1 MNNKGENMIE
11 GEREHK
17 YRSQNGETP
26 SYKAFHEVYITKDLG
41 SERNEELVAFI
52 NKNVAKLKGHIED
65 KHGIPLMLF
74 ERKQDAQTFSNELS
88 ARLNIQ
94 KEHITIKAR
103 KYTR

>member
-1 MNNKGENMIE
+1 MEEHPEKTVHKWRPRE
-11 GEREHK
+11 GF
-17 YRSQNGETP
+17 TP

-41 SERNEELVAFI
+41 PERNEDLIAFI
-52 NKNVAKLKGHIED
+52 EKHITEFKGQTEN

-74 ERKQDAQTFSNELS
+74 ERQQDAHKFANELI

-94 KEHITIKAR
+94 KEHVTVKAR

>member
-1 MNNKGENMIE
+1 MIE

-26 SYKAFHEVYITKDLG
+26 SYKAFHEVYVTKDLG
-41 SERNEELVAFI
+41 SQRNEEIVTFI
-52 NKNVAKLKGHIED
+52 SKHISEFKGHIED

-74 ERKQDAQTFSNELS
+74 ERKQDAQTFANELS
-88 ARLNIQ
+88 VRLDIP
-94 KEHITIKAR
+94 KKHVTVKAR